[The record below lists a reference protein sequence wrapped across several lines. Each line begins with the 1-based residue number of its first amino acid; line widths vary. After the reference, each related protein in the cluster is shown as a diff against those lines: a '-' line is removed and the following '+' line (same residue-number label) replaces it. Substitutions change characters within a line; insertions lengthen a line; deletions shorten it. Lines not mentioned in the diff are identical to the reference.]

1 RARQR
6 RHERHLPPLQRRRGR
21 RDRLAAHGN
30 DSRGLLRDVT
40 RMAEIDEIVQTID
53 RLQGE
58 FEALITRGLRA
69 ASAQDL
75 ATLRAI
81 REEFERIGADH
92 LAGRIATVIDAI
104 GNDDR
109 AASPALLRAQSS
121 LRVFERILTLEA
133 A

>member
-1 RARQR
+1 
-6 RHERHLPPLQRRRGR
+6 
-21 RDRLAAHGN
+21 
-30 DSRGLLRDVT
+30 
-40 RMAEIDEIVQTID
+40 MAEIDEIVQTID

-109 AASPALLRAQSS
+109 AAAPALLRAQSS

-133 A
+133 AGAALQHMVGDAGREEA